1 VSVCDKE
8 SVCITERERER
19 VKVRKEINKKNES
32 FESVS
37 DHKKAGPAAIAKW

>member
-1 VSVCDKE
+1 VSVR
-8 SVCITERERER
+8 ERERER

-37 DHKKAGPAAIAKW
+37 DHKKAGPAAMAAW

>member
-1 VSVCDKE
+1 MSVCDKE
-8 SVCITERERER
+8 CVCVCNGEGER

-37 DHKKAGPAAIAKW
+37 DHKKAGPAAVAKW